1 MKIVKTLVIWTA
13 IFREYSCDLS
23 LDNGNSNNK
32 AEVIKRME
40 ACDPQKAAI
49 EAVEYVTELKSA
61 QYRPESQ
68 AQDPASDRMFSP
80 EMLLEGGPG
89 PGQTYMG
96 PALATIVDFFQLG
109 KVTHEFENSLFGA
122 ATCTFCK
129 AAFLFLQVSR
139 RRNYRKK
146 NYMIY
151 LIETFLVF

>member
-1 MKIVKTLVIWTA
+1 MIWTA

-23 LDNGNSNNK
+23 LDNGNSNSK

-40 ACDPQKAAI
+40 ACDPQKAAN

-61 QYRPESQ
+61 QSRPESQ
-68 AQDPASDRMFSP
+68 DQDPASDRMFSP

-129 AAFLFLQVSR
+129 AAFLFLQVSGWS
-139 RRNYRKK
+139 NYRKIDG
-146 NYMIY
+146 MV
-151 LIETFLVF
+151 LFLN

>member
-1 MKIVKTLVIWTA
+1 MNRAMKIIRTLVIWTA
-13 IFREYSCDLS
+13 IFKEYSCDLPV
-23 LDNGNSNNK
+23 DNGNSNSK

-49 EAVEYVTELKSA
+49 EAVEFVTELKSV
-61 QYRPESQ
+61 QSRPDSQ

-80 EMLLEGGPG
+80 EMLLEGAPG

-129 AAFLFLQVSR
+129 AAFLFLQVVIIVR
-139 RRNYRKK
+139 
-146 NYMIY
+146 
-151 LIETFLVF
+151 

>member
-1 MKIVKTLVIWTA
+1 MEIIKTLVIWTA

-23 LDNGNSNNK
+23 LDNDNSNSQ

-49 EAVEYVTELKSA
+49 EAVEYVAELKSA
-61 QYRPESQ
+61 QSRPDSEAQ
-68 AQDPASDRMFSP
+68 AEDPASDRMFSP

-129 AAFLFLQVSR
+129 AAFLFLQVSGWSI
-139 RRNYRKK
+139 YRKI
-146 NYMIY
+146 NGMV
-151 LIETFLVF
+151 LFLN

>member
-1 MKIVKTLVIWTA
+1 MEIIKTLMIWTA

-23 LDNGNSNNK
+23 LDNGNSNSK

-61 QYRPESQ
+61 QSRPESQ

-129 AAFLFLQVSR
+129 AAFLFLQVSGWS
-139 RRNYRKK
+139 NHRKI
-146 NYMIY
+146 NSMI
-151 LIETFLVF
+151 LFLD

>member
-1 MKIVKTLVIWTA
+1 MP
-13 IFREYSCDLS
+13 R
-23 LDNGNSNNK
+23 
-32 AEVIKRME
+32 
-40 ACDPQKAAI
+40 
-49 EAVEYVTELKSA
+49 A
-61 QYRPESQ
+61 QSRPDSE

-129 AAFLFLQVSR
+129 AAFLFLQVSGWS
-139 RRNYRKK
+139 NYRKI
-146 NYMIY
+146 NGMV
-151 LIETFLVF
+151 LFLN

>member
-1 MKIVKTLVIWTA
+1 MNRAMKIIKTLVIWTA
-13 IFREYSCDLS
+13 ILREYSCDLS
-23 LDNGNSNNK
+23 VHNGNSNSK

-49 EAVEYVTELKSA
+49 EAVEFVTELKSV
-61 QYRPESQ
+61 QSRPESQ
-68 AQDPASDRMFSP
+68 AQDPANDRMFSP
-80 EMLLEGGPG
+80 EMLLEGAPG

-129 AAFLFLQVSR
+129 AAFLFLQVVIIVR
-139 RRNYRKK
+139 
-146 NYMIY
+146 
-151 LIETFLVF
+151 

>member
-1 MKIVKTLVIWTA
+1 MEIIKTLMIWTA

-23 LDNGNSNNK
+23 LDNDNSNSQ

-61 QYRPESQ
+61 QSRPESQ

-129 AAFLFLQVSR
+129 AAFLLARLLCLDSR
-139 RRNYRKK
+139 R
-146 NYMIY
+146 
-151 LIETFLVF
+151 ECQVFVLASAL